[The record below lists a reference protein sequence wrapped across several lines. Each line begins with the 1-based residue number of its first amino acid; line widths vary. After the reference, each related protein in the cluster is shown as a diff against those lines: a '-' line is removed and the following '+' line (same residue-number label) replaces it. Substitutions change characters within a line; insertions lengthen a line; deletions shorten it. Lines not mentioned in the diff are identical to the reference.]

1 MKKFVCGLMAVGL
14 ALTGCGSQSSTKDK
28 ADVKLES
35 SSICSM
41 MHWMH
46 HIRDLRILL

>member
-28 ADVKLES
+28 ADVKIGVIN
-35 SSICSM
+35 ICSM

-46 HIRDLRILL
+46 PIRDLRILL

>member
-28 ADVKLES
+28 ADVKVGVIQYML
-35 SSICSM
+35 
-41 MHWMH
+41 HWMH

>member
-28 ADVKLES
+28 ADVKS
-35 SSICSM
+35 WSHPVYKKT
-41 MHWMH
+41 MH
-46 HIRDLRILL
+46 

>member
-14 ALTGCGSQSSTKDK
+14 ALTGCGSQSSAKDK
-28 ADVKLES
+28 AD
-35 SSICSM
+35 
-41 MHWMH
+41 